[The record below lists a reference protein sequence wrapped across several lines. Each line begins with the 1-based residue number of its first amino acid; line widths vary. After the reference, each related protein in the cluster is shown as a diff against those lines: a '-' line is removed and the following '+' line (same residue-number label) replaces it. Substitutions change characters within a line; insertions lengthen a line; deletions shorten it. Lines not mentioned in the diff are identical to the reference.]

1 MSLPNCCKVV
11 RNLFSLL
18 SCLAPQAGGN
28 CWLAREEEEEEDGPL
43 LKPLGGD
50 GAPFNAVGEWL
61 VPLVNV
67 VGVNELVLGAPWVVG
82 GGGMV
87 GGVSLDCVFT
97 STGESGIVECFSVRY
112 CRGPE
117 MPTIRHGLRAANK
130 SSRPARGRETAAQAA
145 GGARGWER
153 GEQRRAA
160 SLPSPDDP
168 RPQKSKRAEEKLQL
182 LFPPHHP
189 LSLFFFFFFK
199 GGSARERL
207 LVPRER
213 TRTKNKAKSP
223 SRDS

>member
-82 GGGMV
+82 GGGIV

-97 STGESGIVECFSVRY
+97 STGESGIVECFSVRS
-112 CRGPE
+112 G
-117 MPTIRHGLRAANK
+117 ILG
-130 SSRPARGRETAAQAA
+130 
-145 GGARGWER
+145 
-153 GEQRRAA
+153 
-160 SLPSPDDP
+160 
-168 RPQKSKRAEEKLQL
+168 
-182 LFPPHHP
+182 
-189 LSLFFFFFFK
+189 
-199 GGSARERL
+199 
-207 LVPRER
+207 
-213 TRTKNKAKSP
+213 
-223 SRDS
+223 